1 MRLPLALRYWWTRFR
16 LRRLT
21 RPIDRQ
27 IAAARRKHRPVR
39 HLLEAKASLIRFGLE
54 GGAR

>member
-1 MRLPLALRYWWTRFR
+1 MRVPLALRYWWTRFR

-27 IAAARRKHRPVR
+27 IASARRRHKPVR

-54 GGAR
+54 GAR